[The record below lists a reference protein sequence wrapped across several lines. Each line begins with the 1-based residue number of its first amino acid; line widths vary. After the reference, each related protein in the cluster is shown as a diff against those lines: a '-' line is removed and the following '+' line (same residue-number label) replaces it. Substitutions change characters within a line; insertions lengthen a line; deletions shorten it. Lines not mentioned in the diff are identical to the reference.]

1 MDLSEDNSKSDWRAH
16 WKGKGLVIL
25 SGPSGVGKTTV
36 ERHLLSN
43 KRLPIA
49 RSVSATTRKPRGTES
64 QGVDYWF
71 LTAADFATKR
81 EAGEFLE
88 CFEVFGRGTWY
99 GTLKSEVFSKIS
111 DGFYVLLNIDVQG
124 GRKVI
129 MEYPEALGF
138 FLLPPNREELERRLR
153 GRGTDSEEAIAARL
167 RMAETEIA
175 AAGAYHFQLVVDN
188 NVGQITEQIVQAIE
202 AADGTGCHG
211 ETGSQR

>member
-1 MDLSEDNSKSDWRAH
+1 MDLKEDNTGDDWRVR
-16 WKGKGLVIL
+16 WKGRGLVIL

-36 ERHLLSN
+36 ESRLLSN

-49 RSVSATTRKPRGTES
+49 RSISATTRSPRGTES

-71 LTAADFATKR
+71 LTPEDFAAKR
-81 EAGEFLE
+81 ASGEFLE

-129 MEYPEALGF
+129 ADYPEAVGF
-138 FLLPPNREELERRLR
+138 FLLPPSREELERRLR
-153 GRGTDSEEAIAARL
+153 GRGTDSEEAIMTRL
-167 RMAETEIA
+167 QVAETEIA
-175 AAGAYHFQLVVDN
+175 AATDYHFQLVVDD
-188 NVGQITEQIVQAIE
+188 NVDQITKQMVEIIE
-202 AADGTGCHG
+202 TSGR
-211 ETGSQR
+211 S

>member
-1 MDLSEDNSKSDWRAH
+1 MDLKEDNSGDDWRIR
-16 WKGKGLVIL
+16 WKGRGLVIL

-43 KRLPIA
+43 RRLPIA
-49 RSVSATTRKPRGTES
+49 RSISATTRSPRGTES

-71 LTAADFATKR
+71 LTPEDFAAKR
-81 EAGEFLE
+81 ASGAFLE

-129 MEYPEALGF
+129 ADYPEAIGF
-138 FLLPPNREELERRLR
+138 FLLPPSREELERRLR
-153 GRGTDSEEAIAARL
+153 GRGTDSEEAITARL
-167 RMAETEIA
+167 QVAETEIA
-175 AAGAYHFQLVVDN
+175 VASAYHFQLVVDD
-188 NVGQITEQIVQAIE
+188 NVDQITERMVEIIE
-202 AADGTGCHG
+202 TAGR
-211 ETGSQR
+211 S